1 MVEAEVTASHT
12 IVKTV
17 SVESVCRTIDDA
29 IDYRVMT
36 RAEALKFLHSMLIE
50 VELRMQWVRDALRE
64 EQHHGS

>member
-1 MVEAEVTASHT
+1 MVETEMSVRQIT
-12 IVKTV
+12 IKTV

-64 EQHHGS
+64 EQHHG